1 MVNNVRYAVATLAA
15 TIVGVGMFGLPFVA
29 SRAGFF
35 ILLGYLAIFTLVFIM
50 LHLMFGEIMLRTH
63 ARHRL
68 VGYAGVYLSDTA
80 KKILALA
87 GLVGLSG
94 GMLVYILV
102 GATFMKELTGG
113 VLGSDVMYQ
122 VVFWALMS
130 MLVLSGLKA
139 IKRSEFVMLVLMVVI
154 IVLLFLASIPHLEQK
169 FLLNGVSLS
178 EFFLPYGVVLFAL
191 SGFAA
196 IPTVR
201 EVLTGQERHMKRAIV
216 LGTLLPALLYVLFT
230 GTVLGVTGEMTSE
243 NALSGLAG
251 ELGRPVVL
259 LGAVLGILLV
269 ATSYVVFGLYLR
281 DMLRYDI
288 GISWL
293 VSVSAAL
300 FIPFA
305 LIFVSWGSFIE
316 IIGFLGVLLGG
327 IEGIFLILI
336 WRRARIHGDRQPEFA
351 LSIPSVAVWAL
362 VALFATGMFYTI
374 LFDGHI

>member
-1 MVNNVRYAVATLAA
+1 MLNNFRYAVATLAA

-35 ILLGYLAIFTLVFIM
+35 VMLGYLAVFALVFIM
-50 LHLMFGEIMLRTH
+50 LHLMFGEIMLRTN

-80 KKILALA
+80 KKLLALA
-87 GLVGLSG
+87 GLAGLCG

-113 VLGSDVMYQ
+113 MLGSELTYQ

-139 IKRSEFVMLVLMVVI
+139 VKRSEFVMLVLMVAI
-154 IVLLFLASIPHLEQK
+154 IVFLFFVSIPHIHTGY
-169 FLLNGVSLS
+169 LLNGSALS
-178 EFFLPYGVVLFAL
+178 ELFLPYGVVLFAL
-191 SGFAA
+191 AGFAA
-196 IPTVR
+196 IPTMR
-201 EVLTGQERHMKRAIV
+201 DVLEGQERQMKRAVV

-243 NALSGLAG
+243 NALSGLADV
-251 ELGRPVVL
+251 LGRPAVL

-288 GISWL
+288 GISQI
-293 VSVSAAL
+293 VAVSAAL
-300 FIPFA
+300 FIPLA
-305 LIFVSWGSFIE
+305 LVFVSWGSFIE
-316 IIGFLGVLLGG
+316 IIGFLGALLGG
-327 IEGIFLILI
+327 VEGISLILI
-336 WRRARIHGDRQPEFA
+336 WRRARMRGDRQPEYA
-351 LSIPSVAVWAL
+351 LSIPDAAVWAL
-362 VALFATGMFYTI
+362 VALFAAGMFYTI